1 MSDAANKQFLSAIVC
16 QHEDQRFQSVSVK
29 KNNMRQKKKSQN
41 KSEL

>member
-16 QHEDQRFQSVSVK
+16 QHEDQRFQSVPVK
-29 KNNMRQKKKSQN
+29 QNNDAEKKPQN